1 MRFEIATS
9 AKIPIENFLHNCGLL
24 ADPLTVCTCEYG
36 VMIVFPSVSLYQL
49 ALKTTNGARSA
60 YACFLF
66 QRSFFHSYSDR
77 RGGARGRGDEDEDE
91 EEEQEALKCKITIK
105 VWIILVPR
113 PLQCVWE

>member
-9 AKIPIENFLHNCGLL
+9 AKIPIENFLHNGGLL
-24 ADPLTVCTCEYG
+24 ADPLTVYTRDDC
-36 VMIVFPSVSLYQL
+36 VSPSVSLCQL